1 VDNVELK
8 QTQQQQLKMAPMLL
22 EAISLLQ
29 FNQLDLRSYLK
40 EKALENP
47 LIDYIE
53 PEVRPVRLSQGGM
66 ASTTD
71 IIENTL
77 TPSISFREDLKQ
89 QVRLLSKK
97 GQDLNILMA
106 IIDDLDDKGYWL
118 EDTKEWA
125 EAMDYPHE
133 AVNEALTQIRQ
144 LEPAGVGALN
154 VQDCLLL
161 QVEGFDHGYQEILTK
176 LIQDYLEQVA
186 EEDWEWLSEQ
196 LEVTEEDVLKAYN
209 QLKELTPYPVRG
221 YDHEPVNYVVPD
233 LTLDSDRGFY
243 FLRLEQQSLPKLS
256 INQSYFKELL
266 GLGTAKDQSYVQ
278 KKYAEAEW
286 LIKGLARREETLYKI
301 AEVIT
306 LTHGEYLATPPK
318 NWGPLTLREVAS
330 EVGIHESTVSRAIKD
345 KFVKTPYGLLP
356 LKAFF
361 PKGIKRGTKQG
372 YSVQQI
378 KTLLLEQIQQEDKSH
393 PLSDQAL
400 AEWFLEEKGVRL
412 SRRVIAKYRM
422 EIKIESSMKRKSK
435 EEKK

>member
-1 VDNVELK
+1 VELK

-47 LIDYIE
+47 LIDYFE
-53 PEVRPVRLSQGGM
+53 PEVRPVRLSPRGT

-89 QVRLLSKK
+89 QVRLLSEK
-97 GQDLNILMA
+97 GRDLNLLMA

-118 EDTKEWA
+118 EDTEEWA
-125 EAMDYPHE
+125 GVMDYPLA
-133 AVNEALTQIRQ
+133 AVHDTLAQIRE
-144 LEPAGVGALN
+144 LEPAGVGAIN

-161 QVEGFDHGYQEILTK
+161 QVERFDHGHQELLKK
-176 LIQDYLEQVA
+176 LIQDYLEYVA
-186 EEDWEWLSEQ
+186 EEDWEWLSDQ
-196 LEVTEEDVLKAYN
+196 LEVTEEELLEAYN

-221 YDHEPVNYVVPD
+221 FEQEPVNYVVPD
-233 LTLDSDRGFY
+233 LTLDSDNGIY

-256 INQSYFKELL
+256 INQSYYKELL
-266 GLGTAKDQSYVQ
+266 GLGTAKDHTYVQ
-278 KKYAEAEW
+278 RKYAEADW

-306 LTHGEYLATPPK
+306 LTHGKNLASSPQS
-318 NWGPLTLREVAS
+318 WGPLTLREVAS

-361 PKGIKRGTKQG
+361 PKGMKRGTKQG
-372 YSVQQI
+372 YSVDQI
-378 KTLLLEQIQQEDKSH
+378 KTMLLEKIQQEDKSH
-393 PLSDQAL
+393 PLSDQEL
-400 AEWFLEEKGVRL
+400 AEWFLQEKGVRL
-412 SRRVIAKYRM
+412 SRRVMAKYRM
-422 EIKIESSMKRKSK
+422 ELKIESSLKRKSK